1 MRLDQ
6 DPKVVSNDRAPR
18 IRAVVVALESGD
30 EALVGEAE
38 FGPVA
43 LLGNV
48 EDDAGALPLVLGRDE
63 GGAALDNKPHDPFAG
78 HELGYLLLGDVQ
90 VLVAVGKD
98 TTHLVRRTFELPRPP
113 SARVGDRV
121 EHSRRQA
128 RALRGVRTHRDLG
141 RGGWTR
147 DLPPDEEG
155 TRLRAGDHRPYEV
168 G

>member
-1 MRLDQ
+1 M
-6 DPKVVSNDRAPR
+6 
-18 IRAVVVALESGD
+18 
-30 EALVGEAE
+30 GEAE

-43 LLGNV
+43 LLGDV

-121 EHSRRQA
+121 EHIRRCPI
-128 RALRGVRTHRDLG
+128 HRDRRRVVLTAHG
-141 RGGWTR
+141 A
-147 DLPPDEEG
+147 L
-155 TRLRAGDHRPYEV
+155 LFIHAV
-168 G
+168 